1 MWPCPFNLNN
11 NNEGACI
18 GIFFLQCSNFS
29 MIPTYL
35 YMFNMFH
42 HDMLSFDTVK
52 INKCDNL
59 SDILIQTSVYRKK
72 CCNNKEGYVGII

>member
-1 MWPCPFNLNN
+1 MWPCTFNLNN
-11 NNEGACI
+11 NHEGTNI
-18 GIFFLQCSNFS
+18 GIFFLQCSHFS

-35 YMFNMFH
+35 NMINMFH

-52 INKCDNL
+52 MNKCDNL

-72 CCNNKEGYVGII
+72 CNNKKGYVGII